1 MQPDGQKNVSNVFE
15 SLPIC
20 GSMPSFDCF
29 KFIVFVW
36 TKNYCRFRLGND
48 AFRKGEY
55 ERAITMYT
63 KAIDH
68 VKDSP
73 VLYNNR
79 ALTYIRYEWL
89 LFFL

>member
-1 MQPDGQKNVSNVFE
+1 MQDIPV
-15 SLPIC
+15 I
-20 GSMPSFDCF
+20 
-29 KFIVFVW
+29 
-36 TKNYCRFRLGND
+36 FRLGNE
-48 AFRKGEY
+48 AFRKNEY

-79 ALTYIRYEWL
+79 ALTYIR
-89 LFFL
+89 